1 VVRYDD
7 DLASLASA
15 NDSKE
20 DHMAILL
27 MVLSVLAV
35 LILFGALVYYLNR
48 IIKALESIG
57 GEPVGYSSRA
67 SYLGKIAFGVR
78 AIEQQTGHLG
88 PEVVRLNE
96 SLTKAAGGL
105 KSIDGH
111 LVRTIE
117 AVVRQEGA

>member
-1 VVRYDD
+1 
-7 DLASLASA
+7 
-15 NDSKE
+15 
-20 DHMAILL
+20 MALLL
-27 MVLSVLAV
+27 MILSIAMVLL
-35 LILFGALVYYLNR
+35 LFGALVFYLLR
-48 IIKALESIG
+48 IIKTFESIG

-78 AIEQQTGHLG
+78 AIQQQTGHLG

-105 KSIDGH
+105 RSIDGH
-111 LVRTIE
+111 LVGTID

>member
-1 VVRYDD
+1 
-7 DLASLASA
+7 
-15 NDSKE
+15 
-20 DHMAILL
+20 MAVFL
-27 MVLSVLAV
+27 MILSVLAV
-35 LILFGALVYYLNR
+35 LILFGALVFYLTR

-57 GEPVGYSSRA
+57 GEPVGYSSRL

-88 PEVVRLNE
+88 PEVIQLNE
-96 SLTKAAGGL
+96 ALTKAAGGL
-105 KSIDGH
+105 RSIDGH